1 MAGQVEDLDGNPL
14 RGYPVHVWG
23 AGLDVVVTAGA
34 NDRYNTIYGSDASW
48 EQFFAPNPKP
58 IELRVQLHDP
68 YSQDHPPVSDEIVI
82 DLPGT
87 CSTALAYVVFT
98 QNH

>member
-1 MAGQVEDLDGNPL
+1 VQDLDGNPL
-14 RGYPVHVWG
+14 KGYPVHVWG
-23 AGLDVVVTAGA
+23 GGLDFVVTAGA
-34 NDRYNTIYGSDASW
+34 DARFSTYYASEAAW
-48 EQFFAPNPKP
+48 EQFFGPSPKP
-58 IELRVQLHDP
+58 IEIRVQLHDP
-68 YSQDHPPVSDEIVI
+68 YRQDHPPVSDEIVI